1 MANEE
6 NKEFMEFVE
15 SATKEQ
21 IIDGIYRV
29 IPQMCTEDTWA
40 EFKERLDNLT
50 DTLNYMSQWNRVCEL
65 LQDCKEK
72 WKRYEKSLQNIHASE

>member
-1 MANEE
+1 M
-6 NKEFMEFVE
+6 E

-40 EFKERLDNLT
+40 EFKERLWMNLT
-50 DTLNYMSQWNRVCEL
+50 DDIKL
-65 LQDCKEK
+65 
-72 WKRYEKSLQNIHASE
+72 I

>member
-21 IIDGIYRV
+21 IMDSIYRV

-65 LQDCKEK
+65 CRIAKK
-72 WKRYEKSLQNIHASE
+72 NGINMIVNFAHMKII